1 MEARKAGI
9 FISNLVEDFNSSSY
23 IFFNNKLHEVHVM
36 KISLVL
42 LLGICVSFFSR
53 QQANAQSLKIG
64 FVNSSKILA
73 EYRDAQDAN
82 KRLDAMAKQW
92 QAELERMSTELKQK
106 YEDYKKKE
114 ALMPEA
120 EKRSQQEDLALL
132 EQRGIQY
139 RQQKFAADGELATA
153 TDSILGPIKKK
164 VLKVIEQVAKDEKLQ
179 FIFDRNE
186 QVSLL
191 LYGDEK
197 FDYTNFIIDRLK
209 RGVSKSGK

>member
-1 MEARKAGI
+1 MKKII
-9 FISNLVEDFNSSSY
+9 FV
-23 IFFNNKLHEVHVM
+23 FFAAM
-36 KISLVL
+36 SL
-42 LLGICVSFFSR
+42 CAFAHR
-53 QQANAQSLKIG
+53 NAVAQPLKIG
-64 FVNSSKILA
+64 FVNSSKILM

-120 EKRSQQEDLALL
+120 EKRAQQEDLALL
-132 EQRGIQY
+132 EQKGIQY
-139 RQQKFAADGELATA
+139 RQQKFGNEGELAIA
-153 TDSILGPIKKK
+153 TDSILGPIKKR

-186 QVSLL
+186 QISVL
-191 LYGDEK
+191 LYGEEK

-209 RGVSKSGK
+209 RGVTKSGK